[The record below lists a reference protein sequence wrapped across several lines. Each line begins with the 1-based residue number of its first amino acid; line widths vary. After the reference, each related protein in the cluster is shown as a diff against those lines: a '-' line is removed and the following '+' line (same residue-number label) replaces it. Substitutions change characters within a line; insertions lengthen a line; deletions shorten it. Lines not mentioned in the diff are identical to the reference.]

1 MQAEGATFFDI
12 FELSKV
18 DLINSNQNF
27 LPFWVAAW
35 EMDLYVWAKILSQ
48 WLKFEKWAILFLS
61 QFFMAVLT
69 PYSTVKLVKYF
80 QSYDQFCKLDLR
92 IDFSFLWKK
101 RGFYLTVWDS

>member
-18 DLINSNQNF
+18 DLIDPNQNF

-48 WLKFEKWAILFLS
+48 WLKLKKWAILFIS
-61 QFFMAVLT
+61 QFFMAVSA
-69 PYSTVKLVKYF
+69 PYSTLKLVLYF
-80 QSYDQFCKLDLR
+80 QSYDQFCKLD
-92 IDFSFLWKK
+92 FSWFSLFMKK
-101 RGFYLTVWDS
+101 KML